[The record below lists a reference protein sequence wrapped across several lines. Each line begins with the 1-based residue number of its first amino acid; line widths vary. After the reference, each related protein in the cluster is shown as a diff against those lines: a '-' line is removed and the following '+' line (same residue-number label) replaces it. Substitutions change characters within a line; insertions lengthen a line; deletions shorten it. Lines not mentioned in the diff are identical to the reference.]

1 MKQKHKLALGASIV
15 ALASLGGI
23 KAQAAS
29 VQEIINAAVPVANDY
44 GLYPSVMIAQGN
56 LESSGGQSA
65 LASNY
70 NNIFGVKYTSGT
82 PVYLPTQEYL
92 NGVMTNVVETFQS
105 YSSVYD
111 ACVAQAQMLRGSS
124 YYSGAW
130 RENTSSYL
138 DATAWLEG
146 RYATDPTY
154 ASKLNSV
161 ISELGLSIYD
171 QGGEV
176 SSASAVTT
184 SSAATPNSVGTYKV
198 QEGDSLSAI
207 AAQYGT
213 TVEALVSANSLE
225 SANDIHVGEVLQVA
239 GASSTTTNTS
249 NTASSTSA
257 NTYTIKSGDSL
268 YSIAEQY
275 GMKVS
280 SLMSANGIYDVNTM
294 LQVGQVLQ
302 VSTNSS
308 TNASTSASS
317 GSYTIQNG
325 DSIYS
330 IATANGMTADQLAA
344 LNGFGINDMIH
355 PGQTIKI

>member
-1 MKQKHKLALGASIV
+1 M
-15 ALASLGGI
+15 
-23 KAQAAS
+23 
-29 VQEIINAAVPVANDY
+29 
-44 GLYPSVMIAQGN
+44 
-56 LESSGGQSA
+56 
-65 LASNY
+65 
-70 NNIFGVKYTSGT
+70 
-82 PVYLPTQEYL
+82 
-92 NGVMTNVVETFQS
+92 
-105 YSSVYD
+105 
-111 ACVAQAQMLRGSS
+111 
-124 YYSGAW
+124 
-130 RENTSSYL
+130 
-138 DATAWLEG
+138 
-146 RYATDPTY
+146 
-154 ASKLNSV
+154 
-161 ISELGLSIYD
+161 
-171 QGGEV
+171 
-176 SSASAVTT
+176 
-184 SSAATPNSVGTYKV
+184 
-198 QEGDSLSAI
+198 
-207 AAQYGT
+207 
-213 TVEALVSANSLE
+213 E

-308 TNASTSASS
+308 TNTSTSASS